1 VVVAE
6 ERKGKL
12 SVDNAG
18 AGGVMVVFVA
28 SFGLCYGSASVA
40 VTTRLFYV
48 KKGIIVK
55 GITFLFG
62 TCVTENK

>member
-1 VVVAE
+1 
-6 ERKGKL
+6 
-12 SVDNAG
+12 
-18 AGGVMVVFVA
+18 MVVFVA

-40 VTTRLFYV
+40 VTTRLFNV
-48 KKGIIVK
+48 KKGIIIE